1 MLGTDLGLR
10 GHKGSK
16 QTWATVS
23 QIGLSLCDPGRA
35 WVALRTQ
42 DSQCR
47 ERQRPTGTQASLEVT
62 SQGREEWGQPTTPGG
77 PPARPGSGGGSPE
90 AHRGGLH
97 VLQGSPLSY
106 LGKYPASGWLKG
118 GLNGVHCGGARQ
130 FVTLLK

>member
-1 MLGTDLGLR
+1 M
-10 GHKGSK
+10 
-16 QTWATVS
+16 
-23 QIGLSLCDPGRA
+23 PGKA
-35 WVALRTQ
+35 A
-42 DSQCR
+42 
-47 ERQRPTGTQASLEVT
+47 PGTQASLEVA

-77 PPARPGSGGGSPE
+77 PLARPGSGGGSPE